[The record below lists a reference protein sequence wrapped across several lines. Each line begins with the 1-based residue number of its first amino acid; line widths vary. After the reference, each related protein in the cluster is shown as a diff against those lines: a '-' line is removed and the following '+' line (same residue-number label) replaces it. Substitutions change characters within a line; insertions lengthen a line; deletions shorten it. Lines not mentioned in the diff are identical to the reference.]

1 MAAIGKQWMLG
12 EQHERACEV
21 QGHLRSWGSQVAW
34 LWIFSAWEIERR
46 PRGAS
51 RRKAAP
57 TFVDCPQEVGQKIQP
72 LGGPMGK
79 YTEQFK

>member
-12 EQHERACEV
+12 EQHERTCEV

-57 TFVDCPQEVGQKIQP
+57 TFVS
-72 LGGPMGK
+72 
-79 YTEQFK
+79 